1 MTQEE
6 ILAKIAEAIA
16 DGDEDEAVEY
26 RRYKGSR

>member
-16 DGDEDEAVEY
+16 DGDEDEAVELVN
-26 RRYKGSR
+26 KAF